1 MDATTTDDPKHP
13 NAAFLDALRGSL
25 GQPSGVGDLVDDSSL
40 TRALYST
47 DASNYRIV
55 PRAVLTPRST
65 DDVITAVGVARA
77 HQVPVTVRGA
87 GTSCAGN
94 AVGPGLVIDFS
105 RFMNRVLSIDPVAAT
120 AVVEPG
126 TVLATLQDRALPF
139 GLRFG
144 PDPSTAG
151 RCTIGGMIGNNA
163 CGPHGLAYGR
173 TADNVVSMTWLTGT
187 GDIIT
192 AGSGAGALAA
202 VPGLDT
208 FVSQNL
214 AVLRTEFGRF
224 GRQISG
230 YSLEHLLPEHG
241 HNLAA
246 ALTGTEGSCGILLEA
261 TVGLVPRPP
270 APALAVLG
278 YRDMPTAADDVPGLL
293 PFRPL
298 ALEGL
303 DAQLVDVVRRAH
315 GGGSV
320 PALPAGGGW
329 LIAEVGGATSEE
341 AVAAAHELVAA
352 SASSDTLVLPAGP
365 EATRLWQIRAD
376 GAGLAGRTAD
386 GRQAW
391 PGWEDSAVPP
401 ARLGAYLRGLG
412 ALMADEHVSGLA
424 YGHFGDGCVHVRID
438 FPLDTDGTPMRRFLE
453 RAAALAARHGGSLS
467 GEHGDGRARSELLP
481 AMYSPEALRAMETF
495 KALLDPEDL
504 MNPGVVV
511 RPAPL
516 DADLRRPQARR
527 LRATD
532 GFAFAHDGGDITDAV
547 HRCVGVG
554 KCRADLRGQGGFMCP
569 SYVATRDEKDSTRG
583 RARVLQEML
592 NGSLVTGGWSSPE
605 VHDALD
611 LCLSCK
617 ACASDCPTGIDMAMF
632 KSETLHQTY
641 KGRLRPLSHYTLGR
655 LPRWLRL
662 TAPLAPLINLAGRV
676 PPLRRAMTTMMG
688 ADPRR
693 SLPTLPRTPF
703 RWQKPHKPNEPHKSH
718 KPHEPHKPRRAT
730 AGERSG
736 GPRVLLWVDSF
747 SDAIDPDIPR
757 DALEVLQA
765 AGCDVEIA
773 DSRACCGLTLVSTG
787 QLTAAKARLRRT
799 LGLLVPHVR
808 DGRTVVGIEPGC
820 IATLRSD
827 LVELLPDDPRAA
839 ELSGS
844 VRTVAEFLT
853 SIGWSP
859 PRAAEKLL
867 VQPHCHQ
874 YAVMGYDADRAL
886 LAAMGCDIE
895 ISAGCCGLAGNFGM
909 EKGHY
914 EISAKIAR
922 DGILARAAA
931 EPDRRILADGFSCR
945 TQVRDLAGLDSRHL
959 VQLVAEALRRPA
971 AGRSGPS

>member
-1 MDATTTDDPKHP
+1 MDATMADHPK
-13 NAAFLDALRGSL
+13 AEAFLDDLRGRL
-25 GQPSGVGDLVDDSSL
+25 GDLVDNSSL

-55 PRAVLTPRST
+55 PQAVLTPRSK
-65 DDVITAVGVARA
+65 DDVIAAAGIARA
-77 HQVPVTVRGA
+77 HGIPVTVRGG

-105 RFMNRVLSIDPVAAT
+105 RFMNRVVTIDADSST

-126 TVLATLQDRALPF
+126 VVLSTLQNAALPS

-144 PDPSTAG
+144 PDPSTAT

-163 CGPHGLAYGR
+163 CGPHGLSYGR
-173 TADNVVSMTWLTGT
+173 TADNVVSMTWLTGG
-187 GDIIT
+187 GDVIT
-192 AGSGAGALAA
+192 AGSGSDALAV
-202 VPGLDT
+202 VPGLDS
-208 FVSQNL
+208 FVSEHL

-230 YSLEHLLPEHG
+230 YSLEHLLPENG
-241 HNLAA
+241 RNLAA

-261 TVGLVPRPP
+261 TVRLVPRAP

-278 YRDMPTAADDVPGLL
+278 YSDMATAADDVPNLL
-293 PFRPL
+293 PLHPL

-315 GGGSV
+315 GSAAV
-320 PALPAGGGW
+320 PTLPAGAGW

-341 AVAAAHELVAA
+341 AVEAARKLVA
-352 SASSDTLVLPAGP
+352 SSGAADAVVLPAGP

-386 GRQAW
+386 GKQAW

-401 ARLGAYLRGLG
+401 ERLGDYLRGLE
-412 ALMADEHVSGLA
+412 ALMAEEGVSGLA

-438 FPLDTDGTPMRRFLE
+438 FPLDAGGTLMRRFLE
-453 RAAALAARHGGSLS
+453 RAAVLAAEHGGSLS

-481 AMYSPEALRAMETF
+481 VMYSPEALRAMEAF

-516 DADLRRPQARR
+516 DADLRRPQALR

-554 KCRADLRGQGGFMCP
+554 KCRADLREQGGFMCP
-569 SYVATRDEKDSTRG
+569 SYTATRDEKDSTRG
-583 RARVLQEML
+583 RARTLQEMV
-592 NGSLVTGGWSSPE
+592 NGGVVNRGWSSSE
-605 VHDALD
+605 VHEALD

-617 ACASDCPTGIDMAMF
+617 ACANDCPTGIDMATF

-641 KGRLRPLSHYTLGR
+641 RGRLRPLSHYTLGR
-655 LPRWLRL
+655 LPQWLRL
-662 TAPLAPLINLAGRV
+662 AAPLAPLVNFAGRV
-676 PPLRRAMTTMMG
+676 PLLRRAMTTLMG
-688 ADPRR
+688 ADSRR
-693 SLPTLPRTPF
+693 SLPTLPRAPF
-703 RWQKPHKPNEPHKSH
+703 RRRKP
-718 KPHEPHKPRRAT
+718 PRT
-730 AGERSG
+730 AGANRG
-736 GPRVLLWVDSF
+736 GPKVLLWVDSF

-757 DALEVLQA
+757 DALDVLFA

-773 DSRACCGLTLVSTG
+773 GPGACCGLTLVSTG
-787 QLTAAKARLRRT
+787 QLTAAKAKLRKT
-799 LGLLVPHVR
+799 LGLLLPHVR
-808 DGRTVVGIEPGC
+808 DGRTVVGIEPSC

-839 ELSGS
+839 ELARS
-844 VRTVAEFLT
+844 VKTVAEFVA
-853 SIGWSP
+853 SIGWTP
-859 PRAAEKLL
+859 PQAAEKLL
-867 VQPHCHQ
+867 VQPHCHH

-886 LAAMGCDIE
+886 LEAMGCDVE

-914 EISAKIAR
+914 EVSEKIAQA
-922 DGILARAAA
+922 GILAKASAD
-931 EPDRRILADGFSCR
+931 PDRRILADGFSCR
-945 TQVRDLAGLDSRHL
+945 TQVRDLADLDSRHL
-959 VQLVAEALRRPA
+959 VQIIADALRRSTA
-971 AGRSGPS
+971 TQT

>member
-1 MDATTTDDPKHP
+1 MDATMAAHPK
-13 NAAFLDALRGSL
+13 AEAFLDALRGRL
-25 GQPSGVGDLVDDSSL
+25 GDLADGSSV

-55 PRAVLTPRST
+55 PQAVFTPRSKT
-65 DDVITAVGVARA
+65 DVITAVGIARA
-77 HQVPVTVRGA
+77 HAVPVTVRGG

-105 RFMNRVLSIDPVAAT
+105 RHMNRVLSIDSDSAT

-126 TVLATLQDRALPF
+126 AVLSTLQNAALPS

-144 PDPSTAG
+144 PDPSTAT

-163 CGPHGLAYGR
+163 CGPHGLSYGR
-173 TADNVVSMTWLTGT
+173 TADNVVSMTWLTGD
-187 GDIIT
+187 GDVIT
-192 AGSGAGALAA
+192 AGSGTDALTA

-230 YSLEHLLPEHG
+230 YSLEHLLPENG

-261 TVGLVPRPP
+261 TVKLVPRSP

-278 YRDMPTAADDVPGLL
+278 YRDMPTAADDVPNLL

-315 GGGSV
+315 GSDSV
-320 PALPAGGGW
+320 PALPSGGGW
-329 LIAEVGGATSEE
+329 LIAEVAGATSDE
-341 AVAAAHELVAA
+341 AVEAARELVAA
-352 SASSDTLVLPAGP
+352 SASPDTVVLPAGP

-386 GRQAW
+386 GKQAW

-401 ARLGAYLRGLG
+401 EHLGAYLRGLE
-412 ALMADEHVSGLA
+412 ALMADEKVSGLA

-453 RAAALAARHGGSLS
+453 RAAALAAHHGGSLS

-481 AMYSPEALRAMETF
+481 TMYSPEALRAMETF
-495 KALLDPEDL
+495 KALLDPADL

-516 DADLRRPQARR
+516 DADLRRPQASRR
-527 LRATD
+527 HATD
-532 GFAFAHDGGDITDAV
+532 GFAFAHDGGNITDAV

-554 KCRADLRGQGGFMCP
+554 KCRADLRDQGGFMCP
-569 SYVATRDEKDSTRG
+569 SYTATRDEKDSTRG
-583 RARVLQEML
+583 RARILQEML
-592 NGSLVTGGWSSPE
+592 NGEVVNRSWRSPE

-617 ACASDCPTGIDMAMF
+617 ACANDCPTGIDMATF

-655 LPRWLRL
+655 LPQWLRL
-662 TAPLAPLINLAGRV
+662 AAPLAPLINLAGRI
-676 PPLRRAMTTMMG
+676 PLLRRAMTTMMG

-693 SLPTLPRTPF
+693 SLPTLPGTPF
-703 RWQKPHKPNEPHKSH
+703 RRRKQ
-718 KPHEPHKPRRAT
+718 RRAAAQQT
-730 AGERSG
+730 G
-736 GPRVLLWVDSF
+736 GPKVLLWVDSF
-747 SDAIDPDIPR
+747 SDAINPDIPQ
-757 DALEVLQA
+757 DALDVLQA
-765 AGCDVEIA
+765 ADCDVEIA
-773 DSRACCGLTLVSTG
+773 GPGACCGLTLISTG
-787 QLTAAKARLRRT
+787 QLTAAKAKLRKT
-799 LGLLVPHVR
+799 LDVLIPHVR
-808 DGRTVVGIEPGC
+808 NGRTVVGIEPSC

-827 LVELLPDDPRAA
+827 LVELLPDDPRAT
-839 ELSGS
+839 ELSHS
-844 VRTVAEFLT
+844 VKTIAEFIT
-853 SIGWSP
+853 SIDWTP

-867 VQPHCHQ
+867 VQPHCHH
-874 YAVMGYDADRAL
+874 YSVMGYDADRAL
-886 LAAMGCDIE
+886 LKAMDCDIE

-914 EISAKIAR
+914 EVSEKIAQ
-922 DGILARAAA
+922 DGILAKASAD
-931 EPDRRILADGFSCR
+931 PDRRILADGFSCR
-945 TQVRDLAGLDSRHL
+945 TQVRDLADLDSRHL
-959 VQLVAEALRRPA
+959 VQIIAEALRDSTPT
-971 AGRSGPS
+971 RSQP

>member
-1 MDATTTDDPKHP
+1 MDATMADDPKAP
-13 NAAFLDALRGSL
+13 TESFLDALRERL
-25 GQPSGVGDLVDDSSL
+25 GDLVDGSST

-47 DASNYRIV
+47 DASNYRIIPEV
-55 PRAVLTPRST
+55 VLTPRST

-77 HQVPVTVRGA
+77 HGVPVTVRGG

-105 RFMNRVLSIDPVAAT
+105 RFMNRVLSIDPDAST

-126 TVLATLQDRALPF
+126 TVLSTLQTAALPH

-144 PDPSTAG
+144 PDPSTAT

-163 CGPHGLAYGR
+163 CGPHGLSYGR
-173 TADNVVSMTWLTGT
+173 TADNVVSMTWLTGG
-187 GDIIT
+187 GDVIT
-192 AGSGAGALAA
+192 AGSGRDALTA
-202 VPGLDT
+202 VPGLDS
-208 FVSQNL
+208 FVSENL

-230 YSLEHLLPEHG
+230 YSLEHLLPENG

-261 TVGLVPRPP
+261 TVRLVPRAA

-278 YRDMPTAADDVPGLL
+278 YRDMPTAADDVPNLL
-293 PFRPL
+293 PFHPL

-315 GGGSV
+315 GDASV

-329 LIAEVGGATSEE
+329 LIAEVGGADSEE
-341 AVAAAHELVAA
+341 AVETARKLVAA
-352 SASSDTLVLPAGP
+352 SSSADAVVLPAGP

-401 ARLGAYLRGLG
+401 ERLGDYLRGLE
-412 ALMADEHVSGLA
+412 ALMAEESVSGLA

-438 FPLDTDGTPMRRFLE
+438 FPLDAGGTLMRRFLE
-453 RAAALAARHGGSLS
+453 RAAALAAEHGGSLS

-495 KALLDPEDL
+495 KALLDPEDV

-516 DADLRRPQARR
+516 DADLRRPQAHR
-527 LRATD
+527 LRAGD

-554 KCRADLRGQGGFMCP
+554 KCRADLREQGGFMCP
-569 SYVATRDEKDSTRG
+569 SYTATRDEKDSTRG
-583 RARVLQEML
+583 RARMLQEML
-592 NGSLVTGGWSSPE
+592 NGGVVTAGWSSPE
-605 VHDALD
+605 LHEALD

-617 ACASDCPTGIDMAMF
+617 ACASDCPTGIDMATF
-632 KSETLHQTY
+632 KSEALHQTY

-655 LPRWLRL
+655 LPQWLRL
-662 TAPLAPLINLAGRV
+662 AAPLAPLLNLAGRV
-676 PPLRRAMTTMMG
+676 PPLRRAMTTLMG
-688 ADPRR
+688 ADHRR

-703 RWQKPHKPNEPHKSH
+703 RWSRWSK
-718 KPHEPHKPRRAT
+718 RRRP
-730 AGERSG
+730 AGQG
-736 GPRVLLWVDSF
+736 AVGPKALLWVDSF
-747 SDAIDPDIPR
+747 SDAINPDVPR
-757 DALEVLQA
+757 DALDVLFA

-773 DSRACCGLTLVSTG
+773 GPGACCGLTLVSTG
-787 QLTAAKARLRRT
+787 QLTAAKAKLRKT
-799 LGLLVPHVR
+799 VDLLLPHVR
-808 DGRTVVGIEPGC
+808 DGRTVVGIEPSC

-839 ELSGS
+839 ELARS
-844 VRTVAEFLT
+844 VKTMAEFLT
-853 SIGWSP
+853 SIGWTP
-859 PRAAEKLL
+859 PRAAEKFL
-867 VQPHCHQ
+867 VQPHCHH
-874 YAVMGYDADRAL
+874 YSVMGYDADQAL
-886 LAAMGCDIE
+886 LEAMGCDVE

-914 EISAKIAR
+914 EVSAKIAR
-922 DGILARAAA
+922 DGVLAKASAD
-931 EPDRRILADGFSCR
+931 PDRRILADGFSCR
-945 TQVRDLAGLDSRHL
+945 TQVRDLADLDSRHL
-959 VQLVAEALRRPA
+959 VQIIAEALRRSK
-971 AGRSGPS
+971 AGQEHRS

>member
-1 MDATTTDDPKHP
+1 MADDPTTP
-13 NAAFLDALRGSL
+13 TETFLDALRARF
-25 GQPSGVGDLVDDSSL
+25 GDLVDGSSA

-47 DASNYRIV
+47 DASNYRVV
-55 PRAVLTPRST
+55 PRCVLTPTST
-65 DDVITAVGVARA
+65 DDVITAVGIARA
-77 HQVPVTVRGA
+77 HGVPVTVRGA

-105 RFMNRVLSIDPVAAT
+105 RHLNRVLSVDPGSAT
-120 AVVEPG
+120 AVVQPG
-126 TVLATLQDRALPF
+126 AVLSTLQQAALPH

-144 PDPSTAG
+144 PDPSTAT

-163 CGPHGLAYGR
+163 CGPHGLSYGR
-173 TADNVVSMTWLTGT
+173 TADNVVSLTWLTGD
-187 GDIIT
+187 GEVVT
-192 AGSGAGALAA
+192 AGSGRDALAA
-202 VPGLDT
+202 VPGLDS
-208 FVSQNL
+208 FVAANL

-230 YSLEHLLPEHG
+230 YSLEHLLPENG

-246 ALTGTEGSCGILLEA
+246 ALTGTEGTCGILLEA
-261 TVGLVPRPP
+261 VVALVPRAP

-278 YRDMPTAADDVPGLL
+278 YRDMAAAADDVPQLL
-293 PFRPL
+293 PFEPL

-315 GGGSV
+315 GGAGV
-320 PALPAGGGW
+320 PTLPAGGGW
-329 LIAEVGGATSEE
+329 LIAEVGGAGSAE
-341 AVAAAHELVAA
+341 AVEAAGELVAA
-352 SASSDTLVLPAGP
+352 SGCCDAVVLPAGP

-386 GRQAW
+386 GKQAW

-401 ARLGAYLRGLG
+401 ERLGDYLRGLE
-412 ALMADEHVSGLA
+412 ALMAEEHVSGLA
-424 YGHFGDGCVHVRID
+424 YGHFGDGCVHLRVD
-438 FPLDTDGTPMRRFLE
+438 FPLHAGAAPMRRFLE
-453 RAAALAARHGGSLS
+453 RAAALAAEHGGSLS

-481 AMYSPEALRAMETF
+481 TMYSPEALRAMADF
-495 KALLDPEDL
+495 KALLDPEDV

-516 DADLRRPQARR
+516 DADLRRPRARR

-554 KCRADLRGQGGFMCP
+554 KCRADLRAQGDFMCP
-569 SYVATRDEKDSTRG
+569 SYLATREEKDSTRG
-583 RARVLQEML
+583 RARMLQEML
-592 NGSLVTGGWSSPE
+592 NGGVVTAGWRSPE
-605 VHDALD
+605 LHDALD

-617 ACASDCPTGIDMAMF
+617 ACASDCPTGIDMATF

-655 LPRWLRL
+655 LPLWLRL
-662 TAPLAPLINLAGRV
+662 AAPLAPLVNIAGRV
-676 PPLRRAMTTMMG
+676 PLLRRAMTATTG

-693 SLPTLPRTPF
+693 SLPTLPRRPF
-703 RWQKPHKPNEPHKSH
+703 R
-718 KPHEPHKPRRAT
+718 
-730 AGERSG
+730 RSRPSGTVGAPTG
-736 GPRVLLWVDSF
+736 GPKVLLWVDSF
-747 SDAIDPDIPR
+747 SDALDPAIPR
-757 DALEVLQA
+757 DALDVLAA

-773 DSRACCGLTLVSTG
+773 ALGACCGLTLVSTG

-799 LGLLVPHVR
+799 VDLLLPHVR
-808 DGRTVVGIEPGC
+808 NGRTVVGIEPSC
-820 IATLRSD
+820 TATLRSD
-827 LVELLPDDPRAA
+827 LVELLADDPRAA
-839 ELSGS
+839 ELSRS

-853 SIGWSP
+853 SLGWTP
-859 PRAAEKLL
+859 PRAAEELL
-867 VQPHCHQ
+867 VQPHCHHH
-874 YAVMGYDADRAL
+874 AVMGYDADRAL
-886 LAAMGCDIE
+886 LEAMGCDVE

-914 EISAKIAR
+914 EVSAKIAR
-922 DGILARAAA
+922 DGILARAVAS
-931 EPDRRILADGFSCR
+931 PGRRILADGFSCR

-959 VQLVAEALRRPA
+959 VQVIAEALRRGTAERP
-971 AGRSGPS
+971 